1 MANWRSI
8 PQAYS
13 CFKGNKVLIAQGID
27 FRGASKKMTKRDN
40 LRRRDLL
47 KGSGYFATGL
57 ALSQLASCTQDSAV
71 NTTDRTDSAGVEG
84 QEANQESIKLGLVAA
99 LTGKSALSGEAI
111 TRGLTIAIEEVN
123 AAGGIL
129 GGRSLELVSRDDESD
144 PAKGVAAARE
154 LIEQEDVAVVFGG
167 LDSPVSLAMLPVF
180 QELETPYMGVWAA
193 ATGITR
199 NDFDPNYAFRVS
211 ANDNIVDKFLLRYA
225 KEKYDVSKV
234 GLVLINNPWGESNQ
248 AGFEEWAKE
257 YNIEI
262 AGIEKFNDEDNDVTA
277 QLTRSKN
284 SGAEALMLVAN
295 AAPAAQVMRSLTRI
309 NWDVPIISHWGISGG
324 RFPELAGD
332 IANKVEFVQT
342 YSFFDAQSEI
352 GEKVLGKL
360 NNKYQLKDPSDILAP
375 VGIANAYDALMLTT
389 KAIEQ
394 ADSTEGT
401 EIREA
406 LLNLPQHKGLIKTY
420 NQPFTADNYDALTE
434 DDYIMVRWEDNKIV
448 PVEKKS

>member
-1 MANWRSI
+1 MADKIN
-8 PQAYS
+8 
-13 CFKGNKVLIAQGID
+13 
-27 FRGASKKMTKRDN
+27 N

-47 KGSGYFATGL
+47 KGVGYFATGL
-57 ALSQLASCTQDSAV
+57 ALSQLASCAQGEQAANPGTENDST
-71 NTTDRTDSAGVEG
+71 NVESPEAS
-84 QEANQESIKLGLVAA
+84 QEPIKIGLVAA

-111 TRGLTIAIEEVN
+111 SRGLNIAIDEVN
-123 AAGGIL
+123 AAEGVL
-129 GGRSLELVSRDDESD
+129 GGRPLELVSRDDESD

-180 QELETPYMGVWAA
+180 QELQTPYMGVWAA

-225 KEKYDVSKV
+225 KDKYNVDRV
-234 GLVLINNPWGESNQ
+234 GLMLINNPWGESNQ
-248 AGFEEWAKE
+248 AGFEEWAEE

-262 AGIEKFNDEDNDVTA
+262 AGIEKFNEEDNDVTA
-277 QLTRSKN
+277 QLTRLKN

-342 YSFFDAQSEI
+342 YSFFDEQSET
-352 GEKVLGKL
+352 GQKVLNKL
-360 NNKYQLKDPSDILAP
+360 DEKYQLKEPSDILAP
-375 VGIANAYDALMLTT
+375 VGTANAYDALMLTT

-394 ADSTEGT
+394 AGSTEGT

-406 LLNLPQHKGLIKTY
+406 LLNLPQHEGLIKTY
-420 NQPFTADNYDALTE
+420 NQPFSADNYDALNE
-434 DDYIMVRWEDNKIV
+434 DDYIMVRWDGNKIV
-448 PVEKKS
+448 PVE

>member
-1 MANWRSI
+1 MADKIN
-8 PQAYS
+8 
-13 CFKGNKVLIAQGID
+13 
-27 FRGASKKMTKRDN
+27 N

-47 KGSGYFATGL
+47 KGVGYFATGL
-57 ALSQLASCTQDSAV
+57 ALSQLASCAQGEQAANPGTENDST
-71 NTTDRTDSAGVEG
+71 NVESPEAS
-84 QEANQESIKLGLVAA
+84 QEPIKIGLVAA

-111 TRGLTIAIEEVN
+111 SRGLNIAIDEVN
-123 AAGGIL
+123 AAEGVL
-129 GGRSLELVSRDDESD
+129 GGRPLELVSRDDESD

-180 QELETPYMGVWAA
+180 QELQTPYMGVWAA

-225 KEKYDVSKV
+225 EEKYNVDKV
-234 GLVLINNPWGESNQ
+234 GLILINNPWGESNQ
-248 AGFEEWAKE
+248 AGFEEWAEE

-262 AGIEKFNDEDNDVTA
+262 AGIEKFNEEDNDVTA
-277 QLTRSKN
+277 QLTRLKN

-342 YSFFDAQSEI
+342 YSFFDEQSET
-352 GEKVLGKL
+352 GQKVLNKL
-360 NNKYQLKDPSDILAP
+360 DEKYQLKEPSDILAP
-375 VGIANAYDALMLTT
+375 VGTANAYDALMLTT

-394 ADSTEGT
+394 AGSTEGT

-406 LLNLPQHKGLIKTY
+406 LLNLPQHEGLIKTY
-420 NQPFTADNYDALTE
+420 NQPFSADNYDALNE
-434 DDYIMVRWEDNKIV
+434 DDYIMVRWDGNKIV
-448 PVEKKS
+448 PVE

>member
-1 MANWRSI
+1 
-8 PQAYS
+8 
-13 CFKGNKVLIAQGID
+13 
-27 FRGASKKMTKRDN
+27 MTAESNN
-40 LRRRDLL
+40 LRRRDLF
-47 KGSGYFATGL
+47 KRTSYFITGL
-57 ALSQLASCTQDSAV
+57 ALSQLVSCTQGEVA
-71 NTTDRTDSAGVEG
+71 NTNTDASTDSTAIEG
-84 QEANQESIKLGLVAA
+84 QEAGSQEPVKVGLVAA

-111 TRGLTIAIEEVN
+111 TRGLQVAIDEVN
-123 AAGGIL
+123 ANGGVL
-129 GGRSLELVSRDDESD
+129 GGRPLELVSRDDESD

-154 LIEQEDVAVVFGG
+154 LIEQEDAAIVFGG

-180 QELETPYMGVWAA
+180 HELETPYMGVWAA

-225 KEKYDVSKV
+225 KEKYDVNKV
-234 GLVLINNPWGESNQ
+234 GLMLINNPWGESNQ
-248 AGFEEWAKE
+248 EGFEEWAQE
-257 YNIEI
+257 YDIEI
-262 AGIEKFNDEDNDVTA
+262 TGIEKFNEEDNDVTA
-277 QLTRSKN
+277 QLTRLKE

-342 YSFFDAQSEI
+342 YSFFDEQSEV
-352 GEKVLGKL
+352 GNKVLSEL
-360 NNKYQLKDPSDILAP
+360 NNKYQLKEPADILAP
-375 VGIANAYDALMLTT
+375 VGTANAYDALMLSA
-389 KAIEQ
+389 KAIDE
-394 ADSTEGT
+394 AGSTEGT

-420 NQPFTADNYDALTE
+420 DKPFTADNHDALTE
-434 DDYIMVRWEDNKIV
+434 DDYIMVRWEGNKIV
-448 PVEKKS
+448 PVEEKS

>member
-1 MANWRSI
+1 
-8 PQAYS
+8 
-13 CFKGNKVLIAQGID
+13 
-27 FRGASKKMTKRDN
+27 MTINN
-40 LRRRDLL
+40 LRRRDLI
-47 KGSGYFATGL
+47 KGLGYFASGL
-57 ALSQLASCTQDSAV
+57 ALSQLVSCTQNEQAV
-71 NTTDRTDSAGVEG
+71 NTEAGEADASNVEG
-84 QEANQESIKLGLVAA
+84 QEVSQEPVKLGLVAA

-111 TRGLTIAIEEVN
+111 SRGLNIAIEEAN
-123 AAGGIL
+123 AAGGVL
-129 GGRSLELVSRDDESD
+129 GGRQLELVSRDDESD

-180 QELETPYMGVWAA
+180 QELQTPYMGVWAA

-225 KEKYDVSKV
+225 KEKYNVNKV
-234 GLVLINNPWGESNQ
+234 GLMLINNPWGESNQ
-248 AGFEEWAKE
+248 AGFEEWAGE
-257 YNIEI
+257 YDIEI
-262 AGIEKFNDEDNDVTA
+262 GGIEKFNEEDSDVTA
-277 QLTRSKN
+277 QLTRLRE

-342 YSFFDAQSEI
+342 YSFFDAQSET
-352 GEKVLGKL
+352 GTKVLNKL
-360 NNKYQLKDPSDILAP
+360 DEKYQLSQPSDILAP
-375 VGIANAYDALMLTT
+375 VGTANAYDAMMLTS

-394 ADSTEGT
+394 AGSTEGT

-406 LLNLPQHKGLIKTY
+406 LLDLPQHEGLIKTY
-420 NQPFTADNYDALTE
+420 DQPFSADNYDALNE
-434 DDYIMVRWEDNKIV
+434 DDYIMVRWKGDKIV
-448 PVEKKS
+448 PVEQN

>member
-1 MANWRSI
+1 MKYEN
-8 PQAYS
+8 
-13 CFKGNKVLIAQGID
+13 N
-27 FRGASKKMTKRDN
+27 N

-47 KGSGYFATGL
+47 KGAGYFATGL
-57 ALSQLASCTQDSAV
+57 ALSQLVSCTQEQAA
-71 NTTDRTDSAGVEG
+71 TTDTGTDSAGIEG
-84 QEANQESIKLGLVAA
+84 QEAANQEPVKLGLVAA

-111 TRGLTIAIEEVN
+111 TRGLNVAIEEVN
-123 AAGGIL
+123 AAGGVL
-129 GGRSLELVSRDDESD
+129 GGRSLELISRDDESD

-154 LIEQEDVAVVFGG
+154 LIEQENVAVVFGG

-180 QELETPYMGVWAA
+180 HELETPYMGVWAA

-211 ANDNIVDKFLLRYA
+211 ANDNIVDNFLLRYA
-225 KEKYDVSKV
+225 KEKYNVSKV

-262 AGIEKFNDEDNDVTA
+262 TGIEKFNEEDNDVTA
-277 QLTRSKN
+277 QLSRLKA

-309 NWDVPIISHWGISGG
+309 DWDVPIISHWGISGG

-342 YSFFDAQSEI
+342 YSFF
-352 GEKVLGKL
+352 GEQQATGQKVLNKL
-360 NNKYQLKDPSDILAP
+360 DEKYQLQKPSDILAP
-375 VGIANAYDALMLTT
+375 VGTANAYDALMLTA
-389 KAIEQ
+389 KAVDE
-394 ADSTEGT
+394 AGSTEGT

-420 NQPFTADNYDALTE
+420 DQPFTADNHDALTE
-434 DDYIMVRWEDNKIV
+434 DDYIMVRWQDNKIV
-448 PVEKKS
+448 PVDKKS